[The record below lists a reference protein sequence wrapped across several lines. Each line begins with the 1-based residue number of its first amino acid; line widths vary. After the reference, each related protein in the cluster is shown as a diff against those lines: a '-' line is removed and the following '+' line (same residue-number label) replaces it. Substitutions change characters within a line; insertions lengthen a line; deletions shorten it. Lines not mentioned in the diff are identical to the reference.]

1 MGFLCLKHNNITLFI
16 NYVAHDCGKAYLITK
31 AEISV
36 GSNQAFGR
44 GLFVVDPEVA
54 EREASKKNAYK

>member
-1 MGFLCLKHNNITLFI
+1 MDGWDGRVVWMEEVNNITLFI
-16 NYVAHDCGKAYLITK
+16 NYVAHECWQAYLLSN

-44 GLFVVDPEVA
+44 GLFVVDPDVA
-54 EREASKKNAYK
+54 